1 VNLTNRLNLP
11 EAIVKA
17 VSADSYSKY
26 GADISVTELLS
37 PVQMRRL
44 IAEHSDEIVEDVS
57 DRIWALFGQAVHHI
71 IEKSSDQADV
81 LAETT
86 LFTEVDGKKIKGTV
100 DHVTISDSKLSDFKV
115 TNARKIRDGVTP
127 SEWVQQTNIYRW
139 MLAREYGL
147 VINAMEIVVFLR
159 DWTKYEA
166 KGSPEYP
173 QAPALTLQVP
183 LWTPEATEDFVRQ
196 RLAYHYGEATPGCT
210 DAEVWAKP
218 TRYAVMKAG
227 RKTAVRV
234 YDSEEEAKASA
245 EQMGSAHYV
254 ETRPGEATRC
264 KTYCPVSQWCPQWAA
279 DPRRPVEAPDVASTL
294 FG

>member
-1 VNLTNRLNLP
+1 MNLTNRLNLP

-17 VSADSYSKY
+17 VARDSYSKY

-44 IAEHSDEIVEDVS
+44 IDEHSEEITEDVA

-71 IEKSSDQADV
+71 IEKASDQADV

-100 DHVTISDSKLSDFKV
+100 DHVTISESKLSDFKV
-115 TNARKIRDGVTP
+115 TNARKIKDGVTP
-127 SEWVQQTNIYRW
+127 AEWVQQTNIYRW
-139 MLAREYGL
+139 MLAREYG
-147 VINAMEIVVFLR
+147 VIINAMEIVVFLR

-166 KGSPEYP
+166 KGSAEYP

-183 LWTPEATEDFVRQ
+183 LWTTEETEDFVRK
-196 RLAYHYGEATPGCT
+196 RLAYHFDNETRGCT

-218 TRYAVMKAG
+218 ARYAVMKLG

-234 YDSEEEAKASA
+234 YESEDEAKATA
-245 EQMGSAHYV
+245 EQLGHGHYV

-264 KTYCPVSQWCPQWAA
+264 KMYCPVSQWCPQWAA
-279 DPRRPVEAPDVASTL
+279 DPRRPAELTDVASTL